1 MPLTANTLAKKLGC
15 AWKTVHRAIKRG
27 ELKAVWDGTRR
38 AWLIEDGRE
47 LTLFKARLD
56 FLHTTRQQ
64 RRERMKALWKL
75 GRLKPREQR
84 KVSVQVIE
92 RLKRPTIIAV
102 GQGIYSRTAPIRW
115 QGDEGETCCPSCA
128 VLLKVK

>member
-1 MPLTANTLAKKLGC
+1 MALTANALAKKLGC

-47 LTLFKARLD
+47 LLFRARLD
-56 FLHTTRQQ
+56 YLRSVRQQ
-64 RRERMKALWKL
+64 RRERMKTLWQQGKL
-75 GRLKPREQR
+75 RPRKQKR
-84 KVSVQVIE
+84 VQVQVVE
-92 RLKRPTIIAV
+92 RWKRPTVIAV

-115 QGDEGETCCPSCA
+115 QGDEGAATCPVCA
-128 VLLKVK
+128 SRLQIK